1 MLPVS
6 GSPRWREEESV
17 THDRG
22 EQTIPSKAA
31 INTSRQEQLGDPS
44 AKNLSILEALG
55 VTLSAVTQAPWHRGD
70 SCVTLR
76 RADPTTMR
84 GLPG

>member
-1 MLPVS
+1 MLSVS

-31 INTSRQEQLGDPS
+31 INASSQEQLGDPS

-55 VTLSAVTQAPWHRGD
+55 VTVGSHTSPMAQG
-70 SCVTLR
+70 
-76 RADPTTMR
+76 
-84 GLPG
+84 